1 MSRSLKNEVRS
12 ILALSVATLAL
23 SPMALAQVD
32 EAQTTQDTVA
42 EEEEEAEF
50 QEVVVTGSRIKRNE
64 FTSPAPI
71 QVITAERSQ
80 LAGLLSTE
88 EILRNSTVASGQQ
101 VNDSFSGFITDGG
114 PGANTIS
121 LRGLGA
127 NRTLVLVNGKRWTP
141 SGVQGFTNSV
151 DLSAIPSTIIG
162 RIEILKDGASSI
174 YGADAV
180 AGVVNVI
187 TKESLDGFQLN
198 ASGQAT
204 DNGGGER
211 WTFDGSFG
219 KVFDRGSF
227 SISAQYAEQQELV
240 AADRKWA
247 ECTKI
252 PRYTDQAFPSPFG
265 NVGDGVLDN
274 RDPITGEPLCFG
286 FIYGLASTALGF
298 LRYEPSL
305 TSAFDTSNPAYDPRV
320 AFFGGLVGAD
330 LAYYTRYP
338 VNGLSSVSY
347 PLLTSNPT
355 SCPASNPTCDPFTTF
370 RPIRPLYDNDGAFY
384 RDELSP
390 NVAMIQTPNKR
401 VSVTSF
407 GQMDL
412 DLFGGTSTAYYE
424 LFYNE
429 RSTESVGGYRQ
440 FFPAVL
446 PVTYDGNFLHPYNPF
461 APLLFLGDFGFG
473 VAQPVIPS
481 WNIQDPTSYIDVDR
495 YNAYVGLK
503 GDLTGSWDYEVN
515 VGYGR
520 SKGTYRREQWL
531 DDRVEA
537 AVNGITYDENFN
549 VVCHPDVLAQFP
561 DCVPLNLFTED
572 ALLRGIIPADA
583 LAFISKDTVGRT
595 IYDGYTISAFATGD
609 LFQLPAGTVKAV
621 LGAEYRDESID
632 DVPDPDAQANNF
644 WGFSTAGITRGDDQV
659 QEIFGEVEIPLLSG
673 MKYAENVF
681 LSASGRWTDYES
693 YGSDTTY
700 RFGLNYQVNPELL
713 LRTTFGTS
721 FRAPDLYEQ
730 FLADNVG
737 FSSNLNDPCN
747 FYGATSQP
755 GDPVYDNCFAQ
766 GLDPEEYRATSSILS
781 FTGGADDLDAE
792 TSEALT
798 VGIVYSPSYADISFA
813 VDYFDIQIEN
823 TVESPS
829 VGFILGSCY
838 SSVNFSSPFCAR
850 VGPRSAIDGQLEFV
864 DSSFVN
870 VGKQQS
876 RGYDFNMLFEHQFP
890 AGKLTVDMNAT
901 YLDKQNI
908 EVFGSFFRLEGGWGF
923 PRLSARAQVR
933 YDWRDLRFGWSMDF
947 VGESEEPPVFDPGT
961 ENQDRQNR
969 TPNYLSHTL
978 SVRYSPSS
986 KVDVIA
992 TVRNVFDKD
1001 PPYVS
1006 DQGSNGAGRVYNTLP
1021 GVGYD
1026 LFGRTYIGQVSYRF

>member
-252 PRYTDQAFPSPFG
+252 PRYTDQANYWPGSPTTG
-265 NVGDGVLDN
+265 TQVGDGVIDN
-274 RDPITGEPLCFG
+274 RDPVTGEPLRFG

-338 VNGLSSVSY
+338 VNGLSSVSF
-347 PLLTSNPT
+347 PLQTSHNTSCPTSNPN
-355 SCPASNPTCDPFTTF
+355 CNPFTTF
-370 RPIRPLYDNDGAFY
+370 RPIRPL
-384 RDELSP
+384 
-390 NVAMIQTPNKR
+390 
-401 VSVTSF
+401 
-407 GQMDL
+407 
-412 DLFGGTSTAYYE
+412 
-424 LFYNE
+424 
-429 RSTESVGGYRQ
+429 
-440 FFPAVL
+440 
-446 PVTYDGNFLHPYNPF
+446 
-461 APLLFLGDFGFG
+461 
-473 VAQPVIPS
+473 
-481 WNIQDPTSYIDVDR
+481 
-495 YNAYVGLK
+495 
-503 GDLTGSWDYEVN
+503 
-515 VGYGR
+515 
-520 SKGTYRREQWL
+520 
-531 DDRVEA
+531 
-537 AVNGITYDENFN
+537 
-549 VVCHPDVLAQFP
+549 
-561 DCVPLNLFTED
+561 
-572 ALLRGIIPADA
+572 
-583 LAFISKDTVGRT
+583 
-595 IYDGYTISAFATGD
+595 
-609 LFQLPAGTVKAV
+609 
-621 LGAEYRDESID
+621 
-632 DVPDPDAQANNF
+632 
-644 WGFSTAGITRGDDQV
+644 
-659 QEIFGEVEIPLLSG
+659 
-673 MKYAENVF
+673 
-681 LSASGRWTDYES
+681 
-693 YGSDTTY
+693 
-700 RFGLNYQVNPELL
+700 
-713 LRTTFGTS
+713 
-721 FRAPDLYEQ
+721 
-730 FLADNVG
+730 
-737 FSSNLNDPCN
+737 
-747 FYGATSQP
+747 
-755 GDPVYDNCFAQ
+755 
-766 GLDPEEYRATSSILS
+766 
-781 FTGGADDLDAE
+781 
-792 TSEALT
+792 
-798 VGIVYSPSYADISFA
+798 
-813 VDYFDIQIEN
+813 
-823 TVESPS
+823 
-829 VGFILGSCY
+829 
-838 SSVNFSSPFCAR
+838 
-850 VGPRSAIDGQLEFV
+850 
-864 DSSFVN
+864 
-870 VGKQQS
+870 
-876 RGYDFNMLFEHQFP
+876 
-890 AGKLTVDMNAT
+890 
-901 YLDKQNI
+901 
-908 EVFGSFFRLEGGWGF
+908 
-923 PRLSARAQVR
+923 
-933 YDWRDLRFGWSMDF
+933 
-947 VGESEEPPVFDPGT
+947 
-961 ENQDRQNR
+961 
-969 TPNYLSHTL
+969 
-978 SVRYSPSS
+978 
-986 KVDVIA
+986 
-992 TVRNVFDKD
+992 
-1001 PPYVS
+1001 
-1006 DQGSNGAGRVYNTLP
+1006 
-1021 GVGYD
+1021 
-1026 LFGRTYIGQVSYRF
+1026 